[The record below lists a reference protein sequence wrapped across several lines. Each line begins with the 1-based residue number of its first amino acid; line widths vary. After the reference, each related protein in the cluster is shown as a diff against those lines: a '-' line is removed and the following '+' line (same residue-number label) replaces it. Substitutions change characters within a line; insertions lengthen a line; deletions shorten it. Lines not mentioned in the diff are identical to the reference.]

1 MMKGPAGRLRLDVR
15 RVWLC
20 PVCQRTER
28 TGGHIVQ
35 LRCDCLAS
43 NDPPRQTWMTLVGPE
58 PKKKELTGDAPVE
71 PTP

>member
-1 MMKGPAGRLRLDVR
+1 MKGPAGRARLDVR

-35 LRCDCLAS
+35 LRCDCLGN
-43 NDPPRQTWMTLVGPE
+43 NDPPRHTWMTLVE
-58 PKKKELTGDAPVE
+58 AEKKKKGPAVE
-71 PTP
+71 PPPELSS